1 MFIPKKSAPEVEK
14 YKKLFLRGCA
24 FRVDAGHDFMDVIE
38 RSDINKGD
46 AMYGVGRGD
55 FRRVEKFYDQFT
67 KAVEELK
74 QEGYIVKKVACD
86 CSPACQYCAS
96 LYYLA

>member
-1 MFIPKKSAPEVEK
+1 MFIPKKSATEVEK

-46 AMYGVGRGD
+46 AKYGVGRGD
-55 FRRVEKFYDQFT
+55 FRRVEKFYDRLPALI
-67 KAVEELK
+67 KALK
-74 QEGYIVKKVACD
+74 KKNYTFV
-86 CSPACQYCAS
+86 PLPTMLQGKIGTV
-96 LYYLA
+96 LLM